1 MRLAL
6 AILAFALAPA
16 AALAQSETDARTVAL
31 IEGLEEVGCVLPEDR
46 VQSFVRQTD
55 FTRDELD
62 FVFGELE
69 RSGVIVREG
78 RLGVAQ
84 VNTVPCGGDV
94 EVPRGLVPE
103 EDAELDGP
111 DEAGDASA
119 QD

>member
-1 MRLAL
+1 MRTLVLAALAL
-6 AILAFALAPA
+6 VPA
-16 AALAQSETDARTVAL
+16 AALAQSETAARTAKIV
-31 IEGLEEVGCVLPEDR
+31 EGLEMVGCVLPEDD
-46 VQSFVRQTD
+46 VQAFVRQTD

-62 FVFGELE
+62 YTFGELE
-69 RSGVIVREG
+69 RAGVIVREG

-94 EVPRGLVPE
+94 EIVRGLVPE

-111 DEAGDASA
+111 DEAGDATA

>member
-6 AILAFALAPA
+6 AVLALIPA
-16 AALAQSETDARTVAL
+16 AALAQSETAARTVAL
-31 IEGLEEVGCVLPEDR
+31 VEGLEMVGCVLPEDR
-46 VQSFVRQTD
+46 VQAFVRQTD

-69 RSGVIVREG
+69 RAGVIVREG
-78 RLGVAQ
+78 RLGVSK
-84 VNTVPCGGDV
+84 VNTVPCGGEV
-94 EVPRGLVPE
+94 ELRRGLVPV

-111 DEAGDASA
+111 DDAGDAAA

>member
-1 MRLAL
+1 MRLA
-6 AILAFALAPA
+6 ALALATALVPA

-31 IEGLEEVGCVLPEDR
+31 IVGLEEVGCVLPEDR
-46 VQSFVRQTD
+46 VQPFVRQTD

-62 FVFGELE
+62 YVLGELE
-69 RSGVIVREG
+69 RAGVLVREG

-94 EVPRGLVPE
+94 EIARGLVPE
-103 EDAELDGP
+103 EDPELDGP
-111 DEAGDASA
+111 DEAGDATA